1 MAGNR
6 QGHKAPYE
14 IAQAMVERIR
24 QLCLCREM
32 LALEALPP
40 DLHGGRQLAVQHLD
54 FVIADL
60 QHDLDG
66 FKLKYGLG
74 SGPMHKGMR

>member
-1 MAGNR
+1 MAKNGTR
-6 QGHKAPYE
+6 AAYE

-24 QLCLCREM
+24 QLCLAREM
-32 LALEALPP
+32 RALEALPP
-40 DLHGGRQLAVQHLD
+40 DLHDGRQLAVQHLD

-60 QHDLDG
+60 QHDIDG
-66 FKLKYGLG
+66 FKVKYGLG